1 MKLRKQV
8 FFILTAFVVSVLLF
22 SCVKEGAP
30 GLDGADGINGKDGV
44 AGADGTATCA
54 ICHKSAIVTEKQGQ
68 MHIARHL
75 TGEAWFEGSR
85 NSCAPCHSTNGYLD
99 VIANNPP
106 ITAYATKSATPS
118 PNPIS
123 CRACHKVHETN
134 TASDWALTSTN
145 EVSLIVDQVNAK
157 KVNLEPSSNLCIQCH
172 QSRII
177 ASPDLT
183 KPSDPYTLMTSY
195 RWGGHYGT
203 QGTIF
208 AGKGKGSFE
217 IAGTEP
223 YENTKAHNGEVA
235 AAITGG
241 TLKASCSECHM
252 ATMSGETGGHTFL
265 ARSETGTLNY
275 NGCNACHLTGGLG
288 QTAAVL
294 TSKTNALQAEIT
306 DLIKQLG
313 VKLDA
318 KNYLD
323 KDPGHEFIPGTGWN
337 GYINRFDATLN
348 PDGVPAANW
357 KPTNLEAAA
366 IANFQ
371 FVLRDKSLGIH
382 NPTYVRALLKN
393 SIAALK

>member
-1 MKLRKQV
+1 MKLKNLIQLALLATV
-8 FFILTAFVVSVLLF
+8 IMFTAP
-22 SCVKEGAP
+22 SCVKEGPMGLP
-30 GLDGADGINGKDGV
+30 GENGTDGTNGTD
-44 AGADGTATCA
+44 GADGTATCA
-54 ICHKSAIVTEKQGQ
+54 VCHKSAIVTEKQGQ

-106 ITAYATKSATPS
+106 ITAYTTKSETPS

-134 TASDWALTSTN
+134 TPNDWALTFTG
-145 EVSLIVDQVNAK
+145 EVNLVVDQVNPK
-157 KVNLEPSSNLCIQCH
+157 KVNLGTSSNLCVKCH
-172 QSRII
+172 QARLI

-183 KPSDPYTLMTSY
+183 KPSDAYTLMTNY

-217 IAGTEP
+217 IAGTQP

-235 AAITGG
+235 VTITGG

-252 ATMSGETGGHTFL
+252 ATMSGEAGGHTFL
-265 ARSETGTLNY
+265 ARSETGTMNY

-288 QTAAVL
+288 QTTAVL
-294 TSKTNALQAEIT
+294 TSKTTALQAEIT
-306 DLIKQLG
+306 DLVKQLG
-313 VKLDA
+313 AKLDA
-318 KNYLD
+318 RNYLD
-323 KDPGHEFIPGTGWN
+323 KDPAHEFIPGTGWN
-337 GYINRFDATLN
+337 GYINRFDASLN
-348 PDGVPAANW
+348 PDGVPTANW

-366 IANFQ
+366 ISNFQ

-393 SIAALK
+393 TIAALP

>member
-1 MKLRKQV
+1 MRLRN
-8 FFILTAFVVSVLLF
+8 FSRLMLFAFVIMCVAP
-22 SCVKEGAP
+22 SCVKEGPMGLP
-30 GLDGADGINGKDGV
+30 GENGTNGTNGTDGADGT
-44 AGADGTATCA
+44 TACA
-54 ICHKSAIVTEKQGQ
+54 VCHKSTIVTEKQGQ
-68 MHIARHL
+68 MHVAKHL

-106 ITAYATKSATPS
+106 ITAYTTKSATPS

-134 TASDWALTSTN
+134 TATDWALTSTN
-145 EVSLIVDQVNAK
+145 EVNLVVDQVNAK

-172 QSRII
+172 QSRPIV
-177 ASPDLT
+177 SPDLT
-183 KPSDPYTLMTSY
+183 KPSDAYTLMTNY

-223 YENTKAHNGEVA
+223 YENTKAHNGELAV
-235 AAITGG
+235 AITGG

-252 ATMSGETGGHTFL
+252 ATMSAESGGHTFL
-265 ARSETGTLNY
+265 ARSEGGSINY
-275 NGCNACHLTGGLG
+275 NGCAACHYTGGLG
-288 QTAAVL
+288 QTSAVL
-294 TSKTNALQAEIT
+294 ASKTTALQAEIT

-313 VKLDA
+313 AKLDA
-318 KNYLD
+318 KSYLD

-337 GYINRFDATLN
+337 GYINRFDASLN
-348 PDGVPAANW
+348 PDGVPTANW
-357 KPTNLEAAA
+357 KPTNVEAAA

>member
-1 MKLRKQV
+1 MKLNN
-8 FFILTAFVVSVLLF
+8 FFKLLLSAFVVSVLVI

-30 GLDGADGINGKDGV
+30 GLDGANGKDGKDGV
-44 AGADGTATCA
+44 AGADGTTACA
-54 ICHKSAIVTEKQGQ
+54 VCHKSTLVTEKQAQ
-68 MHIARHL
+68 MEIAKHL

-106 ITAYATKSATPS
+106 ITAYNTKSTTPT

-134 TASDWALTSTN
+134 TAADWALTSTN
-145 EVSLIVDQVNAK
+145 EVSLVVDQVNAK
-157 KVNLEPSSNLCIQCH
+157 KVNLEPASNLCIQCH
-172 QSRII
+172 QSRPIV
-177 ASPDLT
+177 SPDLS
-183 KPSDPYTLMTSY
+183 KPNDAYTSMTQY

-217 IAGTEP
+217 IAGSEP
-223 YENTKAHNGEVA
+223 YENTKAHNGEIAVT
-235 AAITGG
+235 ITGG
-241 TLKASCSECHM
+241 TLKASCAECHM
-252 ATMSGETGGHTFL
+252 ATMSAESGGHTFL
-265 ARSETGTLNY
+265 ARSEGGSINY
-275 NGCNACHLTGGLG
+275 NGCAACHYTGGLG
-288 QTAAVL
+288 QTSTVL
-294 TSKTNALQAEIT
+294 DSKTKALQAEVT

-313 VKLDA
+313 AKLDA

-323 KDPGHEFIPGTGWN
+323 KDPAAEFIPGTGWN
-337 GYINRFDATLN
+337 GYINRYDASTN
-348 PDGVPAANW
+348 PDGVPTANW

-366 IANFQ
+366 ISNFQ

-393 SIAALK
+393 TIAALK